1 MLKKDKS
8 LVEFGY
14 LEQTN
19 KDRERNPKFKTKEQD
34 FSNGKWIQKEGAKKG
49 TLVFIKNDE

>member
-8 LVEFGY
+8 HREFFY

-19 KDRERNPKFKTKEQD
+19 KDKERKPKFKTKGQD
-34 FSNGKWIQKEGAKKG
+34 YSNGKWIQKEGAKKG